1 MSVFGDCNVEGCE
14 KTTRNGKRFCVD
26 HLEFASARV
35 DELEAALDVRR
46 DEIERVAAAG
56 LEGWRVVDLSGSV
69 SADIV
74 GSVKAHGTQLVKHIG
89 RSVGLKGCL
98 VRCYVKALVTGGV
111 LRLVAV
117 SREEAVTLVEQ

>member
-1 MSVFGDCNVEGCE
+1 MFGNCNVEGCE

-35 DELEAALDVRR
+35 DELESALATRQA
-46 DEIERVAAAG
+46 EIERVAEAG
-56 LEGWRVVDLSGSV
+56 LEGWRVVNLSGSV
-69 SADIV
+69 ASDIV
-74 GSVKAHGTQLVKHIG
+74 GSVRAHGTQLVKHIG

-98 VRCYVKALVTGGV
+98 VRCYVKALVANGV